1 MLIAKVQ
8 DNQVLEVAD
17 YRAMF
22 PDTSFPANGP
32 DADWMVENSCLPVTV
47 WLAHEDNQKLIPA
60 EPYILDDQVYTVVVE
75 DKTADELEADKQSL
89 AARVRAERNRLLSD
103 CDWTQLADAP
113 VDSVIYAKYRQDLR
127 DITKQDGFPVSVIW
141 PESPK

>member
-32 DADWMVENSCLPVTV
+32 DADWMAENSCLPVTV
-47 WLAHEDNQKLIPA
+47 WLAHEDNQKLIPV
-60 EPYILDDQVYTVVVE
+60 EPYILDDQVYTVAVE

-89 AARVRAERNRLLSD
+89 AAKVRAERNRLLSD
-103 CDWTQLADAP
+103 YDWTQLADAP

-127 DITKQDGFPVSVIW
+127 DITKQDSFPFSVVW
-141 PESPK
+141 PDKP

>member
-1 MLIAKVQ
+1 MLIAKVK

-22 PDTSFPANGP
+22 PDTSFSANGP
-32 DADWMVENSCLPVTV
+32 DADWLAENSCLPVTV

-60 EPYILDDQVYTVVVE
+60 EPYILDGQVYTVAVE

-89 AARVRAERNRLLSD
+89 AAKVRAERNKLLSD

-127 DITKQDGFPVSVIW
+127 DITKQDGFPMSVVW
-141 PESPK
+141 PDKL

>member
-22 PDTSFPANGP
+22 PDTSFTANGP
-32 DADWMVENSCLPVTV
+32 DADWMAENSCLPVTV

-60 EPYILDDQVYTVVVE
+60 EPYILDDQVYTVAVE
-75 DKTADELEADKQSL
+75 DKTADELEDDKQSL
-89 AARVRAERNRLLSD
+89 AAKVRAERNKLLSD
-103 CDWTQLADAP
+103 YDWTQLADAP

-127 DITKQDGFPVSVIW
+127 DITKQDGFPFSVVW

>member
-32 DADWMVENSCLPVTV
+32 DADWMAENSCLPVTV

-60 EPYILDDQVYTVVVE
+60 EPYILDDQVYTVAVE
-75 DKTADELEADKQSL
+75 DKTADELEDDKQSL
-89 AARVRAERNRLLSD
+89 AAKVRAERNKLLSD
-103 CDWTQLADAP
+103 YDWTQLADAP

-127 DITKQDGFPVSVIW
+127 DITKQDGFPFSVVW